1 MHDNAQRAVVGVGL
15 EGMDVRNLRDSQK
28 REQNDTHQ
36 RRDAD
41 GAGASA
47 ADTAGLYPRLDPRSC
62 QILGGTSLPL
72 RIHRLDARK

>member
-1 MHDNAQRAVVGVGL
+1 MVGVGL
-15 EGMDVRNLRDSQK
+15 EGMDVRNLRDRQQ

-41 GAGASA
+41 GACASA
-47 ADTAGLYPRLDPRSC
+47 ADTAGLYPRLDPRCC
-62 QILGGTSLPL
+62 QILSETSLLL